1 MKLCILP
8 LDYANGV
15 GGNKLGM
22 SGLTISL
29 LLDNT
34 ELRLSHS

>member
-1 MKLCILP
+1 MDETSVAIRG
-8 LDYANGV
+8 DGV

-22 SGLTISL
+22 SGLTVSL

-34 ELRLSHS
+34 ELRLGHS

>member
-1 MKLCILP
+1 MKQCILP
-8 LDYANGV
+8 LDYANRV

-22 SGLTISL
+22 SGLTVSL

-34 ELRLSHS
+34 VLRLGHS